1 MDSLSTEQRAAVE
14 TTSTKSLTLAGAGSG
29 KTRVLIKRIQHLM
42 ENEKVSPFEILAFT
56 FTRKAAGEIKKRLEE
71 SVGPQAHRV
80 TMGTMHGVAL
90 NMLQRFGEMVGLR
103 PGKITVYSGWE
114 EQFLL
119 KDVAMELGYHSG
131 KAWKGVRKKDIDKEF
146 NWLYTTPHA
155 SIADSGLYE
164 HEIMRAFFDRCREN
178 NALTYGSIL
187 KTFEKL
193 LPKIAHMLQF
203 KHILVDETQD
213 NDPLQWFI
221 VNKMCELCGASL
233 FAVGDIDQSIYAF
246 RGADP
251 EYLVRHENDF
261 DIYRLQANYRSSAS
275 IVEGANRL
283 IEHND
288 NRLPKTMVP
297 NRKDSNP
304 THCVENKDSAA
315 IVEMLEESYS
325 GGYPPENIAVLG
337 RNHFLLAKLSRLLEE
352 AGFPHEYVGKDT
364 ALTNSEEFRRFHAF
378 LKLIVNPFDN
388 FSFLLIR
395 DIAGISQEEYGEVR
409 VKAAQKGGSH
419 FQTWLSGEP
428 SVNPF
433 QNYTHKDFNAL
444 VEHITFW
451 CQSFSEVNDIKSFA
465 LQWAEE
471 SPNIQDT
478 ACDEGPVQNYLGWLA
493 TYDLQDEIKEDV
505 KGVQLMT
512 IHASKGLEFPT
523 VIIAGLN
530 EGIFPSKHAQKNMDE
545 MEGERRLAYVASTRA
560 ENQLILTSRPVERDP
575 KSGKIKGPAS
585 RFIRET
591 IQKKEK
597 AA

>member
-1 MDSLSTEQRAAVE
+1 MDSLSPEQRAAVE
-14 TTSTKSLTLAGAGSG
+14 TTSLKSLTLAGAGSG

-42 ENEKVSPFEILAFT
+42 EAEKVSPFEILAFT

-71 SVGPQAHRV
+71 SVGSQAHRV

-103 PGKITVYSGWE
+103 PGKITVYSRWE

-119 KDVAMELGYHSG
+119 KDVAMELGYHNG
-131 KAWKGVRKKDIDKEF
+131 KTWRGVRKKDVDGVF
-146 NWLYTTPHA
+146 NRFYNGPHSWVPVPGTPE
-155 SIADSGLYE
+155 YE
-164 HEIMRAFFDRCREN
+164 VAGAFFDRCREN
-178 NALTYGSIL
+178 NALTYGMIL
-187 KTFEKL
+187 KTFQDL
-193 LPKIAHMLQF
+193 LPKIHRMLQL

-221 VNKMCELCGASL
+221 VNQMCKLCGASL

-251 EYLVRHENDF
+251 EYLVRQEKDF
-261 DIYRLQANYRSSAS
+261 DIYRLEANYRSAVS
-275 IVEGANRL
+275 IVAGANRL
-283 IEHND
+283 IEHNED
-288 NRLPKTMVP
+288 RLPKTMIPV
-297 NRKDSNP
+297 RE
-304 THCVENKDSAA
+304 ENNATIHVKNQDSAGIA
-315 IVEMLEESYS
+315 EIVGKLLFNNT
-325 GGYPPENIAVLG
+325 PPEDIAVLG

-352 AGFPHEYVGKDT
+352 LDLPHEYVGKTT

-395 DIAGISQEEYGEVR
+395 DLAGISQEEYGEIR
-409 VKAAQKGGSH
+409 VKAAQEGKSH
-419 FQTWLSGEP
+419 FQAWVSGDP

-451 CQSFSEVNDIKSFA
+451 CQSLEGVEDVEGFL

-471 SPNIQDT
+471 NPNIKDT
-478 ACDEGPVQNYLGWLA
+478 ACDEGPVQNYLEWLA
-493 TYDLQDEIKEDV
+493 TYDIQDEIEEET

-512 IHASKGLEFPT
+512 IHASKGLEFPC
-523 VIIAGLN
+523 VIVAGLN
-530 EGIFPSKHAQKNMDE
+530 EGVFPSNHALKSRDE
-545 MEGERRLAYVASTRA
+545 MESERRLAYVAFTRA
-560 ENQLILTSRPVERDP
+560 EDQLILTSRPLERGKD
-575 KSGKIKGPAS
+575 GKIKGPVS
-585 RFIRET
+585 RFVREAM
-591 IQKKEK
+591 QQKEK